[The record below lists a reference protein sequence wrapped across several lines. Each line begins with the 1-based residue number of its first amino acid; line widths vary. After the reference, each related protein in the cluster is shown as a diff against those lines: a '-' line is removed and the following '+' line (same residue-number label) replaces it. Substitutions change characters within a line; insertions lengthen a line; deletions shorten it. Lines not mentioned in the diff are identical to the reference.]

1 MSTQPSLASQFERNE
16 PTLAGSNSIEDELE
30 LQEPNRSITL
40 EDRADEDDTFQL
52 ASPRL
57 SIPLEVGDQTG
68 TSIDIGRALDDQPPR
83 RLSRGSFETTRGSDR
98 FDDPSALD
106 LNNVSQ
112 PPFEDSVLQIA
123 LDADKDHFGVPWRS
137 SNPGLVVT

>member
-1 MSTQPSLASQFERNE
+1 MA
-16 PTLAGSNSIEDELE
+16 IEK
-30 LQEPNRSITL
+30 
-40 EDRADEDDTFQL
+40 RADKDDTFQL

-57 SIPLEVGDQTG
+57 SIPLEVGIQTG
-68 TSIDIGRALDDQPPR
+68 VSIDIGRAIDDQPLR

-112 PPFEDSVLQIA
+112 HPFEESVLQIA
-123 LDADKDHFGVPWRS
+123 LDAEKDHLGVPGRS
-137 SNPGLVVT
+137 SDPG